1 MIDTLL
7 NSLDGVRET
16 GKDRWLAKCPAHD
29 DRSPSLSIQN
39 AGDRLLIH
47 CFAGCDAL
55 DVVHAIGLELG
66 DLFADR
72 CDYQTKSS
80 RSRIP
85 ASDAL
90 RAIDHEALVVTV
102 IASDMREKRAI
113 DDEDIQRLTTA
124 AKRIGAARMICAP
137 GITK

>member
-1 MIDTLL
+1 MIDILSML
-7 NSLDGVRET
+7 EGVRET
-16 GKDRWLAKCPAHD
+16 GKDRWLARCPAHD
-29 DRSPSLSIQN
+29 DKSPSLSIRN

-55 DVVHAIGLELG
+55 DVVHAVSLELG

-85 ASDAL
+85 SSDAL
-90 RAIDHEALVVTV
+90 RAIDHEALVVV
-102 IASDMREKRAI
+102 IIASDIQKNRTI
-113 DDEDIQRLTTA
+113 DDEDFQRLTTA
-124 AKRIGAARMICAP
+124 TKRIGAARMICAP
-137 GITK
+137 GVTK

>member
-7 NSLDGVRET
+7 NSLDRVRET
-16 GKDRWLAKCPAHD
+16 GNNRWLAKCPAHD
-29 DRSPSLSIQN
+29 DRSPSLSIRN
-39 AGDRLLIH
+39 ADDRVLIH

-55 DVVHAIGLELG
+55 DVVHAVGLELG

-90 RAIDHEALVVTV
+90 RAIDHETLVVV
-102 IASDMREKRAI
+102 IIASDIRKNRTI
-113 DDEDIQRLTTA
+113 DDEDFQRLTTA
-124 AKRIGAARMICAP
+124 AKRIGAARVMCAL
-137 GITK
+137 GVTK